1 MVKKNFLFGESAQN
15 AIIKG
20 IKTVS
25 DAVGSTF
32 GANGENV
39 LIEHMY
45 EGISVPKST
54 KDGVSVARE
63 CTLMDPSEN
72 LAAQALIEVAMRMLE
87 RVGDGTTTAILVTEA
102 LINLM
107 LKYDLKRTDI
117 DKLRSHV
124 TELVELFKTHS
135 IKVEDVPE
143 ILEGIANISCNGEP
157 EITSNMKKAISHIGK
172 TGEILVEIHQALQT
186 SVMPERGVYIP
197 YGFATH
203 EVIINQQR
211 RHTAEFKDVFL
222 VLYDGRIESFIPM
235 MYLIENVIE
244 QEPHTPIVFIASHIS
259 DEAQIG
265 ITANS
270 MGNIRMSGISLDQDN
285 KTMDDLFTDIS
296 AATGVPIFG
305 EKYNKIFGT
314 TFNGIVF
321 NKKQRDLKKVSSI
334 RLSKN
339 STIILP
345 YEDQQSGLEA
355 HVSDLNEKLE
365 SVFDETERNVLKSR
379 IARLAPTLAIVRIGG
394 LTTQTILE
402 KKDRYEDAC
411 CAVKQTIEHGAVPGA
426 GIPILMAIKHLW
438 DKTRGL
444 EEDDYS
450 AEILIRALFK
460 VLVRLYA
467 FSAWEMKNERIDF
480 EEYTHVKTDEFGE
493 IKEYMD
499 KVKNFSF
506 EKMEEWKG
514 LDLSTDKVVNLFTHR
529 IFDPVT
535 VITTALETGVEA
547 ALNMMK
553 TGTIIT
559 RSRKLDMASTMSML
573 QHQQ

>member
-1 MVKKNFLFGESAQN
+1 MVKKNFLFGESAQK
-15 AIIKG
+15 AITNG
-20 IKTVS
+20 IKIVG

-32 GANGENV
+32 GANGTNV
-39 LIEHMY
+39 LIEHIY
-45 EGISVPKST
+45 EGVSIPKST

-63 CTLMDPSEN
+63 CTLIDPSEN
-72 LAAQALIEVAMRMLE
+72 LAAQTLIGVAMRMLE

-107 LKYDLKRTDI
+107 LKYDLS
-117 DKLRSHV
+117 RSQIEKV
-124 TELVELFKTHS
+124 REYITELVELFKTHS
-135 IKVEDVPE
+135 IKVDDAPE
-143 ILEGIANISCNGEP
+143 VLEGIANISCNGDP
-157 EITSNMKKAISHIGK
+157 EITRNMKKAISHIGK
-172 TGEILVEIHQALQT
+172 TGEILVEIHQALDT

-197 YGFATH
+197 YGFASH

-222 VLYDGRIESFIPM
+222 ILYDGRIESFIPM
-235 MYLIENVIE
+235 MYLIENVID

-314 TFNGIVF
+314 THNGIVF

-334 RLSKN
+334 RLTKN

-345 YEDQQSGLEA
+345 YEDDQTNLKTHLA
-355 HVSDLNEKLE
+355 DLHEKLG
-365 SVFDETERNVLKSR
+365 SVFDEEERNVLKTR
-379 IARLAPTLAIVRIGG
+379 IARLAPTLAIIRIGG
-394 LTTQTILE
+394 LTTQTIIE

-411 CAVKQTIEHGAVPGA
+411 CAVKQTIDHGAVPG
-426 GIPILMAIKHLW
+426 GGLPILVAMKYLW
-438 DKTRGL
+438 DKTKGL
-444 EEDDYS
+444 ENDDKA
-450 AEILIRALFK
+450 AEILLRALFK
-460 VLVRLYA
+460 VVVRLYR
-467 FSAWEMKNERIDF
+467 FSAWELKSDRIDF
-480 EEYTHVKTDEFGE
+480 EEYLHGLNDEIEEIEKFVRRAKSCTFENMGE
-493 IKEYMD
+493 WE
-499 KVKNFSF
+499 
-506 EKMEEWKG
+506 G
-514 LDLSTDKVVNLFTHR
+514 LDLSTDKVVNLFVNK
-529 IFDPVT
+529 IFDPVS

-559 RSRKLDMASTMSML
+559 RSRKIDLASTMSMM
-573 QHQQ
+573 QQQ